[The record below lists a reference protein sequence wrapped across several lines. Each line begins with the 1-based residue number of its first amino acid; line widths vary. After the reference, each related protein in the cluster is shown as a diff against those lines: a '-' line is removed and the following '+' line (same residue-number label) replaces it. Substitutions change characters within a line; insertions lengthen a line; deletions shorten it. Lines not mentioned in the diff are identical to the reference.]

1 MAEFD
6 LWSEKLRR
14 AALPGAARIVFG
26 RTTNAGDGAVSYS
39 MNSYDAAGE
48 VIGDDR
54 DYDILKAVFSPL
66 ENLSEAMDGDFM
78 LEMDIESGLV
88 KPNPS
93 T

>member
-1 MAEFD
+1 M
-6 LWSEKLRR
+6 
-14 AALPGAARIVFG
+14 
-26 RTTNAGDGAVSYS
+26 
-39 MNSYDAAGE
+39 MAAGE